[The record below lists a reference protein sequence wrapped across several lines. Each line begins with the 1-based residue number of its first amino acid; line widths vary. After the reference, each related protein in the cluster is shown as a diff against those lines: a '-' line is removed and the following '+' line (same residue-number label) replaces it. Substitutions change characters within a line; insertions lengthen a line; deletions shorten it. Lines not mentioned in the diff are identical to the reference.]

1 MSRRKNFSRNLVTSY
16 VQLAINVAYTI
27 VSIPLIFHWLPKAEF
42 GMWASLVQLMG
53 YMSFI
58 DMGMNSA
65 TARLLVEHKDEKS
78 NGNYGSL
85 LKTAFLVSSTQA
97 IVILAVTIL
106 VAPLFAVI
114 LKVPPEHSG
123 TFSSILNW
131 QGLVTAFIFLMRPL
145 NMMLYAHQRM
155 DLQSYNDIAN
165 LIISFFLLIFLLSH
179 GFGIFSFVY
188 ANAATALIGSLFLF
202 WSCHRLRLT
211 PKRGEWGA
219 VSSKF
224 FKEVFS
230 YGNKI
235 FLFDLG
241 CQLQFASQTLVVY
254 RAFGPESAAAWAIGT
269 KMFNLAFSLVIRPYG
284 AALPGLMEMLAR
296 GESERLKARFRS
308 ITMFTASLGAFLAC
322 SYVLGNSL
330 FVSLWTSNKI
340 IWPPFNDCLLGVWI
354 FILAMQ
360 TTHCTFAT
368 VSKQFGA
375 ISYVL
380 LAEGIIFILLTFT
393 VGKYGGIAGMI
404 CCSIFCTL
412 IFSYQ
417 YGIRRSCKYFESSF
431 GEIAFTWLRPTLKF
445 ALAYLLLTLAT
456 WYATMYFSPLARLIT
471 HGLLATTAGILLL
484 LRLGLSQDIVAE
496 IVFRLPYRLAAW
508 MRVIAGVKSQKI
520 CLATREN

>member
-1 MSRRKNFSRNLVTSY
+1 
-16 VQLAINVAYTI
+16 
-27 VSIPLIFHWLPKAEF
+27 
-42 GMWASLVQLMG
+42 
-53 YMSFI
+53 
-58 DMGMNSA
+58 
-65 TARLLVEHKDEKS
+65 
-78 NGNYGSL
+78 
-85 LKTAFLVSSTQA
+85 
-97 IVILAVTIL
+97 
-106 VAPLFAVI
+106 
-114 LKVPPEHSG
+114 
-123 TFSSILNW
+123 
-131 QGLVTAFIFLMRPL
+131 
-145 NMMLYAHQRM
+145 
-155 DLQSYNDIAN
+155 
-165 LIISFFLLIFLLSH
+165 
-179 GFGIFSFVY
+179 
-188 ANAATALIGSLFLF
+188 
-202 WSCHRLRLT
+202 
-211 PKRGEWGA
+211 
-219 VSSKF
+219 
-224 FKEVFS
+224 
-230 YGNKI
+230 
-235 FLFDLG
+235 
-241 CQLQFASQTLVVY
+241 
-254 RAFGPESAAAWAIGT
+254 
-269 KMFNLAFSLVIRPYG
+269 MFNLAFSLVIRPYG

>member
-1 MSRRKNFSRNLVTSY
+1 MSRLRNFSRNLATSY
-16 VQLAINVAYTI
+16 VQLAVNIAYTI

-85 LKTAFLVSSTQA
+85 LKTAFLVSATQA

-114 LKVPPEHSG
+114 LKVPPEHSDKF
-123 TFSSILNW
+123 TLIFKW
-131 QGLVTAFIFLMRPL
+131 QGLVTAFIFLMRPF

-155 DLQSYNDIAN
+155 DLQSYSDIAN
-165 LIISFFLLIFLLSH
+165 LIISFFLLVLLLSH

-188 ANAATALIGSLFLF
+188 ASAATTLIGSLFLF
-202 WSCHRLRLT
+202 WNCHRLRLT
-211 PKRGEWGA
+211 PRHGEWGA

-254 RAFGPESAAAWAIGT
+254 RAFGPECAAWAIGT

-284 AALPGLMEMLAR
+284 AALPSLMEMLAR
-296 GESERLKARFRS
+296 GESERLKARFQS
-308 ITMFTASLGAFLAC
+308 ISMLTASLGAFLAC

-330 FVSLWTSNKI
+330 FVSLWTSGKI
-340 IWPPFNDCLLGVWI
+340 IWPQLNDYLLGVWI

-375 ISYVL
+375 ICYIF
-380 LAEGIIFILLTFT
+380 LAEGIIFILLTFNI
-393 VGKYGGIAGMI
+393 GKYGGIAGMI
-404 CCSIFCTL
+404 GCSIFCTL

-417 YGIRRSCKYFESSF
+417 CGIRRSCKYFECSF
-431 GEIAFTWLRPTLKF
+431 REIAFTWSRPSLKF

-456 WYATMYFSPLARLIT
+456 SYATMYFSPLVRLIT
-471 HGLLATTAGILLL
+471 HGLVAATAGILLL